1 MITTR
6 EFFTSDADNIIQD
19 LETYWTV
26 QRDGNNKYIN
36 VSFPDKEEFLDRYE
50 SGLDDPY
57 DELSDYDNIS
67 SEEEQQM
74 IQEQKAVCILL
85 TLLHLGIKDIRLGPT
100 LPAFISPNV
109 LNY

>member
-19 LETYWTV
+19 LETYLTV

-36 VSFPDKEEFLDRYE
+36 VPFPDKEEFLDRYE

-74 IQEQKAVCILL
+74 IQEQKARISNVYNKIQ
-85 TLLHLGIKDIRLGPT
+85 KERE
-100 LPAFISPNV
+100 AFMKTV
-109 LNY
+109 G

>member
-1 MITTR
+1 MITTI

-36 VSFPDKEEFLDRYE
+36 VPFPDKEEFLDRYE

-74 IQEQKAVCILL
+74 IQEQKARISNVYNKIQ
-85 TLLHLGIKDIRLGPT
+85 KERE
-100 LPAFISPNV
+100 AFMKTV
-109 LNY
+109 G

>member
-26 QRDGNNKYIN
+26 QRDGTYKYIN
-36 VSFPDKEEFLDRYE
+36 IPFPDKEEFLDRYE

-74 IQEQKAVCILL
+74 IQEQKNRISATYDRV
-85 TLLHLGIKDIRLGPT
+85 KNIRNE
-100 LPAFISPNV
+100 FEERHK
-109 LNY
+109 

>member
-1 MITTR
+1 MITTI

-74 IQEQKAVCILL
+74 IQEQKARISNVYNKIQ
-85 TLLHLGIKDIRLGPT
+85 KERE
-100 LPAFISPNV
+100 AFMKTV
-109 LNY
+109 G

>member
-74 IQEQKAVCILL
+74 IQEQKARISNVYNKIQ
-85 TLLHLGIKDIRLGPT
+85 KERE
-100 LPAFISPNV
+100 AFMKTV
-109 LNY
+109 G

>member
-1 MITTR
+1 MITIR

-36 VSFPDKEEFLDRYE
+36 VPFPDKEEFLDRYE

-74 IQEQKAVCILL
+74 IQEQKARISNVYNKIQ
-85 TLLHLGIKDIRLGPT
+85 KERE
-100 LPAFISPNV
+100 AFMKTV
-109 LNY
+109 G

>member
-6 EFFTSDADNIIQD
+6 EFFTSDTDNIIQD

-74 IQEQKAVCILL
+74 IQEQKARISNVYNKIQ
-85 TLLHLGIKDIRLGPT
+85 KERE
-100 LPAFISPNV
+100 AFMKTV
-109 LNY
+109 G

>member
-36 VSFPDKEEFLDRYE
+36 VPFPDKEEFLDRYE
-50 SGLDDPY
+50 RGLDDPY
-57 DELSDYDNIS
+57 DELADYDNIS
-67 SEEEQQM
+67 SDEEQQM
-74 IQEQKAVCILL
+74 IQEQKARISNVYNKIQ
-85 TLLHLGIKDIRLGPT
+85 KERE
-100 LPAFISPNV
+100 AFMKTV
-109 LNY
+109 G

>member
-36 VSFPDKEEFLDRYE
+36 VPFPDKEEFLDRYE

-67 SEEEQQM
+67 REEEQQM
-74 IQEQKAVCILL
+74 IQEQKAHISNVYNKIQ
-85 TLLHLGIKDIRLGPT
+85 KERE
-100 LPAFISPNV
+100 AFMKTV
-109 LNY
+109 G

>member
-36 VSFPDKEEFLDRYE
+36 VPFPDKEEFLDRYE

-74 IQEQKAVCILL
+74 IQEQKA
-85 TLLHLGIKDIRLGPT
+85 R
-100 LPAFISPNV
+100 ISNV
-109 LNY
+109 YNKIQKERETFMKTVG

>member
-36 VSFPDKEEFLDRYE
+36 VPFPDKDEFLDRYE

-74 IQEQKAVCILL
+74 IQEQKNRISATYDRV
-85 TLLHLGIKDIRLGPT
+85 KNIRNE
-100 LPAFISPNV
+100 FEERHK
-109 LNY
+109 

>member
-19 LETYWTV
+19 LETYQTV

-36 VSFPDKEEFLDRYE
+36 VPFPDKEEFLDRYE

-74 IQEQKAVCILL
+74 IQEQKARISNVYNKIQ
-85 TLLHLGIKDIRLGPT
+85 KERE
-100 LPAFISPNV
+100 AFMKTV
-109 LNY
+109 G

>member
-26 QRDGNNKYIN
+26 QRDRNNKYIN
-36 VSFPDKEEFLDRYE
+36 VPFPNKEEFLDRYE

-74 IQEQKAVCILL
+74 IQEQKNRISATYDRV
-85 TLLHLGIKDIRLGPT
+85 KNIRNE
-100 LPAFISPNV
+100 FEERHK
-109 LNY
+109 

>member
-36 VSFPDKEEFLDRYE
+36 VPFPDKDEFLDRYE

-74 IQEQKAVCILL
+74 IQEQKARISNVYNKIQ
-85 TLLHLGIKDIRLGPT
+85 KERE
-100 LPAFISPNV
+100 AFMKTV
-109 LNY
+109 G

>member
-1 MITTR
+1 MITTI

-36 VSFPDKEEFLDRYE
+36 VPFPDKDEFLDRYE

-74 IQEQKAVCILL
+74 IQEQKNRISATYDRV
-85 TLLHLGIKDIRLGPT
+85 KNIRNE
-100 LPAFISPNV
+100 FEERHK
-109 LNY
+109 

>member
-36 VSFPDKEEFLDRYE
+36 VPFPDKEEFLDRYE
-50 SGLDDPY
+50 RGLDDPY

-74 IQEQKAVCILL
+74 IQEQKARISNVYNKIQ
-85 TLLHLGIKDIRLGPT
+85 KERE
-100 LPAFISPNV
+100 AFMKTV
-109 LNY
+109 G

>member
-50 SGLDDPY
+50 RGLDDPY

-74 IQEQKAVCILL
+74 IQEQKARISNVYNKIQ
-85 TLLHLGIKDIRLGPT
+85 KERE
-100 LPAFISPNV
+100 AFMKTV
-109 LNY
+109 G